1 MDDRRKS
8 LLDVALFFMLILSG
22 LIIAYYFKPVRN
34 DLLLSILVYGLPM
47 VVGLIFIV
55 LSKRDFSS
63 YGLTF
68 RYLDVDLAF
77 VSVWIIPSFLIFI
90 PLKTDSGIYSI
101 GALTDSLPGLII
113 EAFMLV
119 VTTILLKRTSKASGN
134 ATRGILAATLAGAFI
149 TLITVPALFQADI
162 HWPLV
167 LLTFISSFV
176 FISPGEEIL
185 FRGFIQSRLNEAFGR
200 PYRFLGINWG
210 VGLIITSLIFGLLH
224 IFHGYIDV
232 AACVALGFVLGLV
245 REKTGTIIAPAILH
259 GAMDFGEFIFI

>member
-1 MDDRRKS
+1 
-8 LLDVALFFMLILSG
+8 ML
-22 LIIAYYFKPVRN
+22 N
-34 DLLLSILVYGLPM
+34 DMLLSLLVYGLPV

-55 LSKRDFSS
+55 LSKRDFHS

-101 GALTDSLPGLII
+101 GALTDSLPGVII

-119 VTTILLKRTSKASGN
+119 AAAVLLKRISKGGGS
-134 ATRGILAATLAGAFI
+134 ATRSILAATIVGVFVV
-149 TLITVPALFQADI
+149 LIAVPALFQADVR
-162 HWPLV
+162 WPVV
-167 LLTFISSFV
+167 LLSFMSSFV
-176 FISPGEEIL
+176 FVGPCEEIL

-200 PYRFLGINWG
+200 PYRLLGINWG
-210 VGLIITSLIFGLLH
+210 VGLIIASLLFGLLH
-224 IFHGYIDV
+224 ISRGYIDV
-232 AACVALGFVLGLV
+232 ATCVALGFVLGLA

-259 GAMDFGEFIFI
+259 GAMDFGEFIFM